1 MKFKSLLFASF
12 VLPATLFA
20 QSTFDEVHA
29 IFQLKCTTGCHSG
42 GNPSAQLNL
51 SGTTAEVYQ
60 RLININPVNPAANTE
75 NYKLVDPGYPDRSF
89 LFRKVSHTIDPGV
102 DYLTNQMGNTMPSGQ
117 PALPDKDIELIRQWI
132 LWGAGDTNH
141 YVSSEVLADY
151 YNGQGLPR
159 ITPLAAPDP
168 SEGYQI
174 HYGPFFVLPSTEQ
187 EVFYKYDTK
196 MTEGKE
202 VNRIQTEIN
211 EYSHHTALYK
221 YNDGLESFFNPGLR
235 PVYSIL
241 DAAGVYYASS
251 ILGQWPNSQ
260 DLVLPEGTA
269 FTWQDS
275 TVLDI
280 NYHIPNYN
288 ADSILPAELY
298 MNVYTQAMGTAQT
311 EMLSSPVY
319 YGGEDPLNLHLLP
332 TATDTTLVITQ
343 FEVDTTYTHYIWSMM
358 AHTHALGK
366 EYDVWLRNSNG
377 TKGEHIYNGHY
388 NADYTFNQ
396 GYYDWAHPPFRTFD
410 PLQPVDF
417 TDGLIHEA
425 VFNNPGPDTVGFGL
439 RTTDEMYV
447 TYIQYTTEPV
457 TIGVKEENSPF
468 NYFNV
473 YPNPSHDIINLSFNS
488 ENNTQGILRLVDCL
502 GREVY
507 AQNIAI
513 TQGKQKLQLSQ
524 HALGLSAGF
533 YSVNLSMPNGTQN
546 AKIVFE

>member
-12 VLPATLFA
+12 VLPFSLFA

-29 IFQLKCTTGCHSG
+29 IFQLKCATGCHSG
-42 GNPSAQLNL
+42 GSPSGQLNL

-60 RLININPVNPAANTE
+60 RLINVNPVNPAANTE
-75 NYKLVDPGYPDRSF
+75 HYKLVDPGYPDRSF
-89 LFRKVSHTIDPGV
+89 LFRKVAHDIDPGV
-102 DYLTNQMGNTMPSGQ
+102 NYLTNQMGNPMPSNLNQ
-117 PALPDKDIELIRQWI
+117 LPDEQIELIRQWI

-141 YVSSEVLADY
+141 YVNTQTLADFY
-151 YNGQGLPR
+151 GGQGMPR

-187 EVFYKYDTK
+187 EVFYKYETK

-202 VNRIQTEIN
+202 VYRVRTEIN

-221 YNDGLESFFNPGLR
+221 YNDGLESYFNPGLR
-235 PVYSIL
+235 PVNSIL

-288 ADSILPAELY
+288 TDSILPAEIY
-298 MNVYTQAMGTAQT
+298 MNVYTQTMGTAQT
-311 EMLSSPVY
+311 EMLSNPVY
-319 YGGEDPLNLHLLP
+319 YGGSDPLNLHLLP
-332 TATDTTLVITQ
+332 TATDTTLVINQ
-343 FEVDTTYTHYIWSMM
+343 FEVDTAYTHYIWSIM
-358 AHTHALGK
+358 AHTHARGK
-366 EYDVWLRNSNG
+366 QFDVWMRNSDG
-377 TKGEHIYNGHY
+377 TKGEHIYDGNY
-388 NADYTFNQ
+388 NVEYTFNQ
-396 GYYDWAHPPFRTFD
+396 GYYDWSHPPFRTFD
-410 PLQPVDF
+410 PLQEVDF
-417 TDGLIHEA
+417 TNGLIHEA
-425 VFNNPGPDTVGFGL
+425 VFNNPGPDTIGFGL

-447 TYIQYTTEPV
+447 TYMQYTTEPV

-473 YPNPSHDIINLSFNS
+473 YPNPSGDVVNLSFNS
-488 ENNTQGILRLVDCL
+488 EKPEQGFIRLFDNL

-507 AQNIAI
+507 YKSVSI
-513 TQGKQKLQLSQ
+513 TQGKQKLQLSKS
-524 HALGLSAGF
+524 ALNLSAGF
-533 YSVNLSMPNGTQN
+533 YTLSVSTGAGVET

>member
-12 VLPATLFA
+12 VLPASLFA

-42 GNPSAQLNL
+42 GSPSGQLNL

-60 RLININPVNPAANTE
+60 RLININPINPAAITE
-75 NYKLVDPGYPDRSF
+75 GYKLVDPGYPDRSF
-89 LFRKVSHTIDPGV
+89 LFRKVAHDIDPGV
-102 DYLTNQMGNTMPSGQ
+102 NYLTNQMGNPMPSNLNQ
-117 PALPDKDIELIRQWI
+117 LDDDQIELIRQWI

-141 YVSSEVLADY
+141 YVNTQTLVDFY
-151 YNGQGLPR
+151 GGQGMPR
-159 ITPLAAPDP
+159 ITPLAAPAP

-202 VNRIQTEIN
+202 VYRVRTEIN

-235 PVYSIL
+235 PVNSIL

-288 ADSILPAELY
+288 ADSILPAEIY
-298 MNVYTQAMGTAQT
+298 MNVYTQTMGTAQT

-332 TATDTTLVITQ
+332 TATDTTLVINQ
-343 FEVDTTYTHYIWSMM
+343 FEVDTAYTHYIWSIM

-366 EYDVWLRNSNG
+366 QFDVWLRNSNG
-377 TKGEHIYNGHY
+377 TKGEHIYDGNY

-410 PLQPVDF
+410 PLQEVDF
-417 TDGLIHEA
+417 TNGLIHEA
-425 VFNNPGPDTVGFGL
+425 VFNNPGPDTIGFGL

-447 TYIQYTTEPV
+447 TYMQYTTEPV

-468 NYFNV
+468 NYFNL
-473 YPNPSHDIINLSFNS
+473 YPNPSGDVVNLSFNS
-488 ENNTQGILRLVDCL
+488 EKPEQGFIRLFDNL

-507 AQNIAI
+507 SKSVSI
-513 TQGKQKLQLSQ
+513 TQGKQKLQLSKSS
-524 HALGLSAGF
+524 LNLTAGF
-533 YSVNLSMPNGTQN
+533 YTLSVSTGAGVET